1 MESKTE
7 ENFLDEIMVII
18 AENIVKH
25 SLVFNGLSTVTANQT
40 TVVLKCVVTALN
52 KVETDRQ
59 SWKIHPSFGL
69 RCILDLITNKKFIFT
84 SNLEPD

>member
-52 KVETDRQ
+52 KVEAD
-59 SWKIHPSFGL
+59 SFGL